1 MSIAMFGKQKKDTTF
16 DTIAKEL
23 SGAFTVNETVEWK
36 RSAEVVV
43 GGLIAVGFFEGRE
56 SPNLDKLL
64 AVGSKG
70 QTIIDCQ
77 SGDVVYRN
85 RDHDGY
91 SHDTLTAWDLSGVNS
106 DPVRMS
112 GVGGGGLKRFTS
124 DGWSVEAIPIA
135 WPIYYYVLQHPGS
148 SIFSDYKLGRKPKFD
163 LLDYD
168 YQQMAW
174 GFSNSG
180 NSLLLTSSSD
190 VILWSRSR

>member
-1 MSIAMFGKQKKDTTF
+1 MTMFSRKKKDTTF
-16 DTIAKEL
+16 EVIAKEL
-23 SGAFTVNETVEWK
+23 SGAPSVNETIEWK

-43 GGLIAVGFFEGRE
+43 GGLIAVGFFEDRE
-56 SPNLDKLL
+56 SPNLDMLL
-64 AVGSKG
+64 AVGSRG

-77 SGDVVYRN
+77 SGNVVYRN
-85 RDHDGY
+85 RNQDGY
-91 SHDTLTAWDLSGVNS
+91 DHDTLTAWDLSGGNP

-124 DGWSVEAIPIA
+124 DGWSVEAIPVK
-135 WPIYYYVLQHPGS
+135 WPIFYYVLQHPGS
-148 SIFSDYKLGRKPKFD
+148 SVFSDYKLGRKPKFD
-163 LLDYD
+163 LLEND

-190 VILWSRSR
+190 IIIWSRSF